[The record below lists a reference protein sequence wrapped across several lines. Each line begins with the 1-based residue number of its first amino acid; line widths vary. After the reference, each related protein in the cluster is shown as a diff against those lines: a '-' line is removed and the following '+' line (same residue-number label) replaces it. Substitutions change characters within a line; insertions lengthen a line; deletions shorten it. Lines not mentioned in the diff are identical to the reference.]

1 MSNKTSNKLL
11 SNLLQ
16 GSVLLVLL
24 VAASYVSMGRILIA
38 NVDSYR
44 AEIKSVVSDALG
56 VPVQI
61 GKLEGGWNYL
71 NPGLEIE
78 NLSLGTADQIRIG
91 RLSFALDAVASLRE
105 RTLVFRSVTA
115 SGVRLQLVKQ
125 GDKWVIAGLPPSDKP
140 FDPAPL
146 LKSLDYLV
154 AVELSDFS
162 LDVIGE
168 QTSLTLSSESGRTG
182 ELRRSGDLLSFA
194 VPMQLTQG
202 EKQSALFLAGQFNG
216 PIGQEEGSGNLYFR
230 LPGINAVELLPPEL
244 VEKLQLSQISLGGEI
259 WLALDGKYF
268 ELQGKTE
275 VDAGFSAMTH
285 TLQTTQEFAAR
296 GHLAGEL
303 VASVTQVSGHVG
315 GVSWQFENIGLSL
328 EPGPEGTE
336 LAIQIPE
343 LDVAELIATPLA
355 LGRRGIGL
363 TEAQVETLAA
373 LNPQG
378 KLSKLFMTVQFGD
391 VVDYRVVGNLQ
402 HVRVERY
409 RALPVI
415 SDLNG
420 LVHLGPK
427 GGFMDVVNQTPFS
440 MQFPGLF
447 DQEWYFDS
455 AKTRVTYEV
464 SDDGIQ
470 AQTGLVEA
478 HQGDLIAHGRVHLRI
493 PGPRLETT
501 WGLELGVRNAN
512 LLDSFR
518 YLPNTLKEDVR
529 GWMRRAILAGH
540 SHESGM
546 VFHGSLAKEAAK
558 DQKAHQLYFEVDD
571 TILDYDSN
579 WPRFD
584 EMAATIF
591 VDNFEVSSDDATG
604 RMYDSEVYDSTVM
617 VPISAEGVVDSILID
632 GKVRGDFADGVR
644 LLTETPLADATSQ
657 MAEGWVAT
665 GEMSGVAS
673 LNIPMGPRAE
683 AGVPTWA
690 STTIQLEDTTL
701 NMTPFDLDFSQ
712 LTGTIHYDTNTAV
725 KAEHF
730 EANLFGEPLT
740 GSVVSEGGVDGGEIV
755 VRSTGKI
762 AANDLYVW
770 TDQPLLSRATGM
782 INYQTDLHVFYGD
795 RSDESL
801 YITARSDLAGVEIA
815 MPEPIH
821 KDAAET
827 MQLVYT
833 QIFSEPGYQIELAL
847 GHEVRARL
855 KVDQGSL
862 AGGELRFGSEL
873 PESVSFEKLSVTGAL
888 DHVIYEE
895 WDALSVALESL
906 SEGSLEE
913 ELEKTLNEVKLE
925 IALFDVFGFE
935 MDGVLTRITR
945 DPGYWRVDLANEW
958 LEGQVSVADADDAP
972 LEINMKRLVFDS
984 DEDAENLDP
993 LEEVDP
999 AELALAR
1006 FSVDKLILDNE
1017 DYGSWAFLYEP
1028 GDDHARLTDM
1038 KLSVKGVEV
1047 GEDASVL
1054 WRVVDGKHSS
1064 EFKGFV
1070 AVPDL
1075 GSALEQWGYA
1085 SSIVGQ
1091 DFAFEGDVSWEGSPA
1106 MVDIDVID
1114 GNIRLVKGEGRF
1126 VQADSN
1132 MGALRLL
1139 GIFDFAS
1146 IARRF
1151 RLDFS
1156 DVVESGF
1163 SFNKIEGGTR
1173 FSSGI
1178 VDVVEPIMIEGSGST
1193 FKVAGRVDLDSLE
1206 LDNDM
1211 VVTLPVNRNL
1221 PWYAAYSAF
1230 ATGPLTG
1237 AGVFLVQQ
1245 VFQNQINAISSAK
1258 YKITGT
1264 MDEPIIEFVTFFSD
1278 SVREAPEMPPA
1289 GE

>member
-44 AEIKSVVSDALG
+44 SEIKSVLSEALG
-56 VPVQI
+56 VPIQI
-61 GKLEGGWNYL
+61 GKLQGGWTYL
-71 NPGLEIE
+71 DPRLEIE
-78 NLSLGTADQIRIG
+78 NLALGVEEQISIDQ
-91 RLSFALDAVASLRE
+91 LAFAIDAVASIQE
-105 RTLVFRSVTA
+105 RTPVFRSVTA
-115 SGVRLQLVKQ
+115 SGVRLQVKKQ
-125 GDKWVIAGLPPSDKP
+125 DGKWVIAGLRSSDKP
-140 FDPAPL
+140 FDPKPL

-154 AVELSDFS
+154 TVELADFA
-162 LDVIGE
+162 LEVIGE
-168 QTSLTLSSESGRTG
+168 TTSLVLVSETGRTG
-182 ELRRSGDLLSFA
+182 ELRRSGELLSFA
-194 VPMQLTQG
+194 LPMQLQQDDI
-202 EKQSALFLAGQFNG
+202 QSSLFLAGQFDG
-216 PIGQEEGSGNLYFR
+216 PIGEETGSGNLYLR
-230 LPGINAVELLPPEL
+230 LPGVNAIELLPHDMTER
-244 VEKLQLSQISLGGEI
+244 LQLTRISLGGEF
-259 WLALDGKYF
+259 WATLEGKYF

-275 VDAGFSAMTH
+275 VDAGFDSIRH
-285 TLQTTQEFAAR
+285 KLQTTQEFAAR
-296 GHLAGEL
+296 GHLAGEI
-303 VASVTQVSGHVG
+303 VASITRLSGDFG
-315 GVSWQFENIGLSL
+315 GVNWRFDNIGVSV

-336 LAIQIPE
+336 VAIQVPE
-343 LDVAELIATPLA
+343 LDVAELVATPLA

-363 TEAQVETLAA
+363 TEAQVESLAA

-378 KLSKLFMTVQFGD
+378 KLSKLFMTIQFGD
-391 VVDYRVVGNLQ
+391 VMDYRVVGNLQ
-402 HVRVERY
+402 HVSVERY
-409 RALPVI
+409 QALPVI

-420 LVHLGPK
+420 LIHLGPR
-427 GGFMDVVNQTPFS
+427 GGFMDVVNEAPFS

-447 DQEWYFDS
+447 DQEWYFDT

-464 SDDGIQ
+464 TDAGIQ

-478 HQGDLIAHGRVHLRI
+478 NLGDLIAHGRVHLRI

-529 GWMRRAILAGH
+529 GWMRRAILAGY

-546 VFHGSLAKEAAK
+546 LFHGSLAKEAAK
-558 DQKAHQLYFEVDD
+558 DQKAHQLYFEVED
-571 TILDYDSN
+571 TILDYDAN

-584 EMAATIF
+584 ETAATIF

-604 RMYDSEVYDSTVM
+604 RMFDSEIYDSTVM

-644 LLTETPLADATSQ
+644 LLTETPLAEATSE
-657 MAEGWVAT
+657 MAEGWVAV
-665 GEMSGVAS
+665 GEMTGVAS

-683 AGVPTWA
+683 AGIPTWA
-690 STTIQLEDTTL
+690 SATIQLEDTNL
-701 NMTPFDLDFSQ
+701 KMTSYDLDFSH
-712 LTGTIHYDTNTAV
+712 LAGTIHYDTNTAV
-725 KAEHF
+725 SVEQF
-730 EANLFGEPLT
+730 EAELFGQKLT
-740 GSVVSEGGVDGGEIV
+740 GSVVSEGDAEGGEII
-755 VRSTGKI
+755 VRSNGKI
-762 AANDLYVW
+762 ASNDLYVW
-770 TDQPLLSRATGM
+770 ADQPLLSRASGI
-782 INYQTDLHVFYGD
+782 INYQTDLHVFYGNRGD
-795 RSDESL
+795 KPI
-801 YITARSDLAGVEIA
+801 YIKATSDLVGVEIA
-815 MPEPIH
+815 MPEPIY
-821 KDAAET
+821 KRADEASR
-827 MQLVYT
+827 LVYKQT
-833 QIFSEPGYQIELAL
+833 FSEPGYRIDLEL
-847 GHEVRARL
+847 GDEVQAQLR
-855 KVDQGSL
+855 VDQGSL
-862 AGGELRFGSEL
+862 AGGQLHFGSSM
-873 PESVSFEKLSVTGAL
+873 PNVVSFDKLSVSGYL
-888 DHVIYEE
+888 EHVVYEE

-906 SEGSLEE
+906 SDGSMEE
-913 ELEKTLNEVKLE
+913 ELEKTLNEVKVD
-925 IALFDVFGFE
+925 IGLFDVFGFE
-935 MDGVLTRITR
+935 MDAVLTRITR
-945 DPGYWRVDLANEW
+945 DPGYWRVDLTNEW
-958 LEGQVSVADADDAP
+958 LEGRVSVSDDVAAP
-972 LEINMKRLVFDS
+972 LEINMRRLQFDS
-984 DEDAENLDP
+984 DEETESIDP
-993 LEEVDP
+993 LEDVNP
-999 AELALAR
+999 SELALAK
-1006 FSVDKLILDNE
+1006 FSVDKLVLDDD

-1028 GDDHARLTDM
+1028 GDDYARLSNM
-1038 KLSVKGVEV
+1038 QLNVKGLKV

-1054 WRVVDGKHSS
+1054 WRVVDGKHTS
-1064 EFKGFV
+1064 EFSGFV

-1075 GSALEQWGYA
+1075 GSALQQWGYA

-1091 DFAFEGDVSWEGSPA
+1091 DFSFKGDVSWEGSPA

-1114 GNIRLVKGEGRF
+1114 GNIKLIKGEGRF

-1156 DVVESGF
+1156 DVVETGF
-1163 SFNKIEGGTR
+1163 SFNKIEGETR

-1178 VDVVEPIMIEGSGST
+1178 IDVVEPIMIEGSGST

-1264 MDEPIIEFVTFFSD
+1264 MDEPVIEFVTFFSD